1 MAAMA
6 RVSPECTPGF
16 MSHMLVVLKSFMEVE
31 DLGWRLYDDVF
42 REKMAATGV
51 KQWGGVDGQVFQGT
65 CWGLPKCNGRSL
77 VVKQQ
82 GGGGV
87 KRPLCTTRANVCWQF
102 NDGWCRFG
110 SSCKFPHKCEMCG
123 GRHGRL
129 KCGKNKA

>member
-1 MAAMA
+1 MAHVLEWMVKFS
-6 RVSPECTPGF
+6 RE
-16 MSHMLVVLKSFMEVE
+16 LV
-31 DLGWRLYDDVF
+31 GGCQDV
-42 REKMAATGV
+42 M
-51 KQWGGVDGQVFQGT
+51 GGHL
-65 CWGLPKCNGRSL
+65 WW
-77 VVKQQ
+77 QQ

-110 SSCKFPHKCEMCG
+110 SSCKFPYKCEVCG